1 MKEINWNRLDEIFE
15 EAEQVLDAFN
25 NIGLASMEFWIY
37 INDMYKKHKIQ
48 ISSTTHKIM
57 IDNVI
62 DLSPKS
68 CRIDGVEC
76 TTILQEDKYVD
87 MINEIL
93 DDVYGI
99 FDMDLVM
106 NYIENMSKS
115 KIDKVYEKHNRI

>member
-1 MKEINWNRLDEIFE
+1 MKEINWNRLDEIFKE
-15 EAEQVLDAFN
+15 SEQVLDAFN
-25 NIGLASMEFWIY
+25 NIGLTSMEFWIY

-87 MINEIL
+87 MINEIF